1 MFNLLLSVVGF
12 VPLIFGAKWLVDGA
26 SAIAHKKNI
35 SNLVIGLTIVAFGTS
50 APELVINVIS
60 AVEGNSGFSFGNVV
74 GSNIVNI
81 LVILGISALIYPVTV
96 KSPTVWIE
104 IPLCLLSA
112 VVLII
117 LANDTILDG
126 SPQSIINRTDG
137 LILLMFFFVFIYY
150 SFFAMKKK
158 DEETLVEVK
167 EIGMGK
173 SVFLVIIGML
183 LLTGG
188 GQMIVYFAERFGVD
202 YGISD
207 RIMGLTVLSLGT
219 SLPEL
224 STSVIAALKKNS
236 DLSIGNIIGS
246 NIFNTFLILGLSSTI
261 NPIPVSN
268 EPSSLTSF
276 ISATNLDM
284 LVNLFAT
291 ILIFVFVFTRKGRKI
306 DRLEGA
312 FMVLIY
318 IAYMFFVLT

>member
-276 ISATNLDM
+276 VSATNLDM

>member
-60 AVEGNSGFSFGNVV
+60 AVEGNTGFSFGNVV

-81 LVILGISALIYPVTV
+81 LVILGISAMIYPVAV

-126 SPQSIINRTDG
+126 SPQSIINHTDG
-137 LILLMFFFVFIYY
+137 LILLMFFLVFIYY

-158 DEETLVEVK
+158 DKETLVEVK

-188 GQMIVYFAERFGVD
+188 GQMIVYFAEKFGVD

-236 DLSIGNIIGS
+236 DISIGNIIGS

-261 NPIPVSN
+261 HPIPVSN
-268 EPSSLTSF
+268 APGSLTSF
-276 ISATNLDM
+276 VSATNLDM

-291 ILIFVFVFTRKGRKI
+291 ILVFVFVFTRKGRKI

-312 FMVLIY
+312 FMVLFY

>member
-12 VPLIFGAKWLVDGA
+12 VPLIFGAKWLVEGA
-26 SAIAHKKNI
+26 AAIAHRKNI

-50 APELVINVIS
+50 APELVVNLIS
-60 AVEGNSGFSFGNVV
+60 AVQGNSGFSFGNVV

-81 LVILGISALIYPVTV
+81 LVILGISAMIFPVAV
-96 KSPTVWIE
+96 KSSTIWIE

-112 VVLII
+112 LVLIV
-117 LANDTILDG
+117 LANDTVLDD

-137 LILLMFFFVFIYY
+137 LILLMFFFVFMYY

-158 DEETLVEVK
+158 DEASVINVK
-167 EIGMGK
+167 ELSMGK
-173 SVFLVIIGML
+173 SVFLVITGML

-188 GQMIVYFAERFGVD
+188 GQMIVHYAEKFGMD
-202 YGISD
+202 FGIPD

-224 STSVIAALKKNS
+224 STSVIAAIKKNS
-236 DLSIGNIIGS
+236 DISIGNIIGS

-261 NPIPVSN
+261 NPIPVSS
-268 EPSSLTSF
+268 EPSSLTSLM
-276 ISATNLDM
+276 SATNLDM
-284 LVNLFAT
+284 MVNLIAT
-291 ILIFVFVFTRKGRKI
+291 VLVFIFVFTRKGRKI

-312 FMVLIY
+312 FMVLLY
-318 IAYMFFVLT
+318 AVYMFFVLT

>member
-60 AVEGNSGFSFGNVV
+60 AVEGNTGFSFGNVV

-81 LVILGISALIYPVTV
+81 LVILGISAMIYPVAV

-126 SPQSIINRTDG
+126 SPQSIINHTDG
-137 LILLMFFFVFIYY
+137 LILLMFFLVFIYY

-158 DEETLVEVK
+158 DKETLVEVK

-188 GQMIVYFAERFGVD
+188 GQMIVYFAEKFGVD

-236 DLSIGNIIGS
+236 DISIGNIIGS

-261 NPIPVSN
+261 HPIPVSN
-268 EPSSLTSF
+268 EPGSLTSF
-276 ISATNLDM
+276 VSATNLDM

-291 ILIFVFVFTRKGRKI
+291 ILVFVFVFTRKGRKI

-312 FMVLIY
+312 FMVLFY

>member
-1 MFNLLLSVVGF
+1 MFNLLLSVTGF

-81 LVILGISALIYPVTV
+81 LVILGISAMIYPVAV

-112 VVLII
+112 AVLII

-137 LILLMFFFVFIYY
+137 LILLMFFLIFIYY

-158 DEETLVEVK
+158 DGETHVEVK

-173 SVFLVIIGML
+173 SVFLVITGML

-188 GQMIVYFAERFGVD
+188 GQMIVYFAEKFGVD

-236 DLSIGNIIGS
+236 DISIGNIIGS

-268 EPSSLTSF
+268 ESSSLTSF
-276 ISATNLDM
+276 VSATNLDM

-291 ILIFVFVFTRKGRKI
+291 IIVFVFVFTRKGRKI

-312 FMVLIY
+312 FMIFIY